1 MILASLC
8 EKQRVVLRGESTF
21 SSSEISSL
29 WMFDSEYKRLL
40 FHFHLLSYYFLSSF
54 LLSPHLSNCLSFAPP
69 PSFSLEEIDRI
80 NWQYM
85 ETNVQ
90 NSSKVSKIVKVNINH
105 AYNETDIYSE
115 IGPSIQW
122 INQIHRF
129 QWLRK
134 IIYNGSWKIPMNT
147 HYCRWSR

>member
-1 MILASLC
+1 MRSKGSSLEGKVFFSVRKSLLYEC
-8 EKQRVVLRGESTF
+8 STVNISGF
-21 SSSEISSL
+21 CFIFISSL
-29 WMFDSEYKRLL
+29 II
-40 FHFHLLSYYFLSSF
+40 SSLPF
-54 LLSPHLSNCLSFAPP
+54 FSLPTCLIVYLSPPP